1 MPLRLLPLI
10 KQGWKKTTNHHYF
23 GHIYEAHTLPEA
35 RKLSNMYKQQ
45 RVTLVGMAEARVN
58 GRGRKHNITKEEEEI
73 LMKAEALVGTV
84 LGTCTLQQL
93 IGQGGMGAVYLAQQ
107 SRPRRQVAVKV
118 LLPSTTLKPQH
129 LAAFLERFRRETD
142 AAASLEHPNIMPV
155 YEYGERD
162 GLAYLVMPYIS
173 GGTLRDVMER
183 EGTLAFPKIVNYLEQ
198 MGAALDFA
206 HARGVIHRDIK
217 PANIL
222 ITPEGRLLLTDF
234 GLVKI
239 LSDGQG
245 AQVRLTGAGAP
256 VGTPDY
262 MSPEQ
267 VMGTEVD
274 GRADQYSL
282 GIILYQMVTGT
293 TPFQGETPMQIA
305 AQQLHTQPTL
315 PRTFRPELP
324 EAAEQVLLKSMA
336 KRPGDRYTTALAFA
350 TAFRL
355 ALQDAGVQQQP
366 VQPGTFAASGFST
379 TSALPARGLF
389 DPKWQTGALQ
399 SMTNE
404 QQTGTGTG
412 ALPIPNMPIRTSGLL
427 SRTGM
432 FPSVGKS
439 TGMLPTALVDDRN
452 PNTPG
457 SVMPAPSVTRQLDN
471 QPTFNQM
478 SPSFNTMTDSGMQP
492 NVMPQ
497 FNQMSPSLK
506 TTTGALNVP
515 NAEQSGTGTIKL
527 TGPVKVVQV
536 PVAGQPGQYVT
547 GLLPVPTAI
556 QASPQPAPSARSQM
570 VQKIAMAFALVILL
584 VGGTTGVWYM
594 RTHSAQTTSHSNST
608 SPGVASTPNVEATVL
623 AQATATAQSH
633 IILAD
638 PLSSNIRNFPESTG
652 GTKIYQFK
660 DGAYHMTNLGDS
672 GIAVVLQESLPKGPI
687 GYTLTMEEIKG
698 DDTSTDNSFG
708 MILRYSQ
715 KTQGNQSINTF
726 YSFEVFNYNGGQYRF
741 YKYDNS
747 KGSTINPWTQL
758 WSQAFGHEFRQGHGA
773 RSINTVRVFASG
785 NTFTF
790 TINGKTVGSVK
801 DGSFSSGTVGM
812 LVNLKGTE
820 VAFSNM
826 LITNN

>member
-1 MPLRLLPLI
+1 
-10 KQGWKKTTNHHYF
+10 
-23 GHIYEAHTLPEA
+23 
-35 RKLSNMYKQQ
+35 MYKQ
-45 RVTLVGMAEARVN
+45 RATLLGKTQARVN
-58 GRGRKHNITKEEEEI
+58 GREQNQNIIKEEVEI

-162 GLAYLVMPYIS
+162 GLAYLVMPFIS
-173 GGTLRDVMER
+173 GGTLRDVLED
-183 EGTLAFPKIVNYLEQ
+183 EGSLALPKIVNYLEQ
-198 MGAALDFA
+198 LAAALDFA

-222 ITPEGRLLLTDF
+222 LTPEGRLLLTDF

-239 LSDGQG
+239 LSDGHG

-267 VMGTEVD
+267 VMGAEVD

-305 AQQLHTQPTL
+305 AQQLHGQPPS
-315 PRTFRPELP
+315 PRMFRPELP
-324 EAAEQVLLKSMA
+324 EAAEQVMLKTMA
-336 KRPGDRYTTALAFA
+336 KRPGDRYTNALEFA

-355 ALQDAGVQQQP
+355 ALQGLEIQQQAM
-366 VQPGTFAASGFST
+366 QSNTFVSSGITASGLF
-379 TSALPARGLF
+379 APRGLF
-389 DPKWQTGALQ
+389 DPKWQTGTLP

-404 QQTGTGTG
+404 QNTGMGTGT
-412 ALPIPNMPIRTSGLL
+412 LTSPNVPTRSTGLL

-439 TGMLPTALVDDRN
+439 TGALPAAIANDRN
-452 PNTPG
+452 PATPG
-457 SVMPAPSVTRQLDN
+457 DVL
-471 QPTFNQM
+471 PTSTGTQSAVHQQAFNEM
-478 SPSFNTMTDSGMQP
+478 SPSLNTMTGSGMQP
-492 NVMPQ
+492 TVLPQ
-497 FNQMSPSLK
+497 DLNQMSPSLK
-506 TTTGALNVP
+506 ATTGALNVP
-515 NAEQSGTGTIKL
+515 NAEQAGTGTIKL
-527 TGPVKVVQV
+527 TGPVKVIQV
-536 PVAGQPGQYVT
+536 PVAGQPGQYIT
-547 GLLPVPTAI
+547 GLLPVPPAVQTP
-556 QASPQPAPSARSQM
+556 SQPDTHSKM
-570 VQKIAMAFALVILL
+570 LQKIAMVVTLVVLL
-584 VGGTTGVWYM
+584 IGGTTGIWYM
-594 RTHSAQTTSHSNST
+594 RTHSGQTSSHPKST
-608 SPGVASTPNVEATVL
+608 SPGVVSTPDTQATMI
-623 AQATATAQSH
+623 AQATATSQAH
-633 IILAD
+633 IIISD
-638 PLSSNIRNFPESTG
+638 PLSTNIRNFPVSTS
-652 GTKIYQFK
+652 GTKLYVFK
-660 DGAYHMTNLGDS
+660 AGAYHMTNLGAS
-672 GIAVVLQESLPKGPI
+672 GIAVVLQETLPNGPI

-698 DDTSTDNSFG
+698 DDTSTDNSYG

-715 KTQGNQSINTF
+715 KTKGNQTINTF

-747 KGSTINPWTQL
+747 KGPSVNPWTQV
-758 WSQAFGHEFRQGHGA
+758 WTQVFGHEFHQGHGPG
-773 RSINTVRVFASG
+773 SINTIRVFANG
-785 NTFTF
+785 NMFTF
-790 TINGKTVGSVK
+790 TINGKTVGNAK
-801 DGSFSSGTVGM
+801 DSSFTNGTVGM

>member
-1 MPLRLLPLI
+1 
-10 KQGWKKTTNHHYF
+10 
-23 GHIYEAHTLPEA
+23 
-35 RKLSNMYKQQ
+35 MYKQ
-45 RVTLVGMAEARVN
+45 RVTLLGKTQARVN
-58 GRGRKHNITKEEEEI
+58 GREQNQNIIKEEVEI

-162 GLAYLVMPYIS
+162 GLAYLVMPFIS
-173 GGTLRDVMER
+173 GGTLRDVLED
-183 EGTLAFPKIVNYLEQ
+183 EGSLALPKIVNYLEQ
-198 MGAALDFA
+198 LAAALDFA

-222 ITPEGRLLLTDF
+222 LTPEGRLLLTDF

-267 VMGTEVD
+267 VIGAEVD

-305 AQQLHTQPTL
+305 AQQLHGQPPS
-315 PRTFRPELP
+315 PRMFRPELP
-324 EAAEQVLLKSMA
+324 EAAEQVMLKTMA
-336 KRPGDRYTTALAFA
+336 KRPGDRYTNALEFA

-355 ALQDAGVQQQP
+355 ALQGLEIQQQAT
-366 VQPGTFAASGFST
+366 QSNTFVSSGITASGLF
-379 TSALPARGLF
+379 APRGLF
-389 DPKWQTGALQ
+389 DPKWQTGTLP

-404 QQTGTGTG
+404 QNAGTGT
-412 ALPIPNMPIRTSGLL
+412 LTSPNVSAPSTGLL

-432 FPSVGKS
+432 FPRVGKS
-439 TGMLPTALVDDRN
+439 TGALPAAIANDRN
-452 PNTPG
+452 PATPG
-457 SVMPAPSVTRQLDN
+457 NVL
-471 QPTFNQM
+471 PTSTGTQSAVHQQAFNE
-478 SPSFNTMTDSGMQP
+478 MT
-492 NVMPQ
+492 
-497 FNQMSPSLK
+497 PSLK
-506 TTTGALNVP
+506 ATTGALNAS
-515 NAEQSGTGTIKL
+515 NAEQTGTGTIKL
-527 TGPVKVVQV
+527 TGPVKVIQV
-536 PVAGQPGQYVT
+536 PVAGQPGQYRT
-547 GLLPVPTAI
+547 GLLPVPPAV
-556 QASPQPAPSARSQM
+556 QAPSQPDTHPKM
-570 VQKIAMAFALVILL
+570 LQKIAMVVTLAVLL
-584 VGGTTGVWYM
+584 IGGTTGIWYM
-594 RTHSAQTTSHSNST
+594 RTHSGQTSSHPKST
-608 SPGVASTPNVEATVL
+608 SPGVVSTPDTQATMV
-623 AQATATAQSH
+623 AQATATSQAH
-633 IILAD
+633 IIISD
-638 PLSSNIRNFPESTG
+638 PLSTNIRNFPVSTS
-652 GTKIYQFK
+652 GTKLYVFK
-660 DGAYHMTNLGDS
+660 DGAYHMTNLGAS
-672 GIAVVLQESLPKGPI
+672 GIAVVLQETLPNGPI
-687 GYTLTMEEIKG
+687 GYALTMEEIKG
-698 DDTSTDNSFG
+698 DDTSTDNSYG

-715 KTQGNQSINTF
+715 KTKGNQTINTF

-747 KGSTINPWTQL
+747 KGPSVNPWTQV
-758 WSQAFGHEFRQGHGA
+758 WTQVFGHEFRQGHGPG
-773 RSINTVRVFASG
+773 SINTIRVFANG
-785 NTFTF
+785 NMFTF
-790 TINGKTVGSVK
+790 TINGKTVGNAK
-801 DGSFSSGTVGM
+801 DSSFTNGTVGM

-820 VAFSNM
+820 VAYSNM